1 MTDKITR
8 GSLLIRRSKRSIPYG
23 PYAASPAAP
32 VTPHDGPGNLC
43 ITYEDVNKAIL
54 QAKAKSGGFI
64 PQEIYE
70 LSSDFPKPAH
80 VGVPAAILEEATR
93 ILAER
98 YGLSRQTVLY
108 LLPRIDTTRT
118 VARDICP
125 TFLLPVKCELS
136 KYRTLTG
143 MCNNLNYPSW
153 GATRTAM
160 IRMLPPDY
168 ADGKLTIKKEKK
180 NYLLLICILLQLAH
194 KKNKKM
200 K

>member
-1 MTDKITR
+1 M
-8 GSLLIRRSKRSIPYG
+8 
-23 PYAASPAAP
+23 
-32 VTPHDGPGNLC
+32 
-43 ITYEDVNKAIL
+43 NKAIL

-93 ILAER
+93 ILAAR
-98 YGLSRQTVLY
+98 FGLSRQTILY
-108 LLPRIDTTRT
+108 LLPRVDTTRT

-168 ADGKLTIKKEKK
+168 ADGKCKRKVKVTQK
-180 NYLLLICILLQLAH
+180 
-194 KKNKKM
+194 
-200 K
+200 

>member
-1 MTDKITR
+1 MNTR
-8 GSLLIRRSKRSIPYG
+8 GSLHIRRSKRSIPYG
-23 PYAASPAAP
+23 PYASPAAP

-43 ITYEDVNKAIL
+43 ITYDDVNKAIL

-64 PQEIYE
+64 PPEIYE

-80 VGVPAAILEEATR
+80 VAVPAAILEEATK
-93 ILAER
+93 ILSSR
-98 YGLSRQTVLY
+98 FGLSRQTILY
-108 LLPRIDTTRT
+108 LLPRVDTTRT

-168 ADGKLTIKKEKK
+168 ADGKSKSDP
-180 NYLLLICILLQLAH
+180 ILFPPTD
-194 KKNKKM
+194 
-200 K
+200 